1 MALSLA
7 IFSCKNDDSNDT
19 KPNSE
24 QTIYTLSVSQSNLTF
39 SDANAKT
46 VNVTTNGTFSA
57 KSSNQNVATVSCSEK
72 IITITPKISSTR
84 GTATITVTCVEDKTK
99 NQTISVTVN
108 AKSSEPSGGSGQ
120 SDPSEPSGGQQTPE
134 TPVYE
139 QTLDDK
145 TVSSA
150 VGTKNIEFS
159 ANVSGE
165 KGDKVKFSFVASGV
179 SNYKQIGLQTA
190 ISTDANG
197 WAWHDCLWSDS
208 GISDNTKKELEV
220 TATADFQ
227 TVNGKLIIQLQ
238 LSESTPSQIKISDFT
253 IRNVT
258 KNPAQSD
265 PSGGQSNPSEPSGG
279 SGQQTPS
286 TPAGATYADEF
297 TQTFDESKNFT
308 AQNLKDFAASM
319 SPGWNLGNALDAH
332 NNGVAGE
339 TSWGNPAIT
348 QTLITKV
355 AEAGFK
361 SIRIPTTWLG
371 KTGAAP
377 NYTIDSAY
385 MNRVKEVVGYA
396 RTAGLKVIINIHHDG
411 ADSAYWLSI
420 KDAAGV
426 VVTKNGNNTTYST
439 GTYNEQKDTAIKNQ
453 LSAMWTQIAT
463 SFKDDENIIF
473 ETMNEIHDGG
483 WGWGENKKQGT
494 KQYEILNSWN
504 QVCVRA
510 IRNAGATNVIE
521 CPGYTMNPDLTI
533 ANFKMPDDVL
543 QHKLMVTA
551 HFYDPNDFV
560 LEANKHTWGQ
570 GGTDNS
576 EWGQEDNVDRVF
588 GALKSKFVDNG
599 IPVVIG
605 ECGAVYQSGYEQYR
619 QKYDVYVVQKAV
631 ANGLVPV
638 IWDNGSSGS
647 GAECSGLF
655 NRSAGA
661 IYEHCATL
669 VSAIINAAK

>member
-1 MALSLA
+1 MKTNRKILSAIFAAAALSLA
-7 IFSCKNDDSNDT
+7 IFSCAENDDDDNKIMGFT
-19 KPNSE
+19 E
-24 QTIYTLSVSQSNLTF
+24 RTQTVANNAQTLGAAATSVSS
-39 SDANAKT
+39 
-46 VNVTTNGTFSA
+46 SA
-57 KSSNQNVATVSCSEK
+57 PKVATAEISDGSIK
-72 IITITPKISSTR
+72 ITSKKKGET
-84 GTATITVTCVEDKTK
+84 TVTCAHSAEGK
-99 NQTISVTVN
+99 NNASFGVTVASDGGITIGAITKWT
-108 AKSSEPSGGSGQ
+108 AK
-120 SDPSEPSGGQQTPE
+120 D
-134 TPVYE
+134 
-139 QTLDDK
+139 
-145 TVSSA
+145 
-150 VGTKNIEFS
+150 
-159 ANVSGE
+159 
-165 KGDKVKFSFVASGV
+165 
-179 SNYKQIGLQTA
+179 
-190 ISTDANG
+190 
-197 WAWHDCLWSDS
+197 
-208 GISDNTKKELEV
+208 
-220 TATADFQ
+220 
-227 TVNGKLIIQLQ
+227 
-238 LSESTPSQIKISDFT
+238 
-253 IRNVT
+253 
-258 KNPAQSD
+258 AQSD
-265 PSGGQSNPSEPSGG
+265 PSGDSSNPSEPSGG

-426 VVTKNGNNTTYST
+426 VVTKNGNDTTYST
-439 GTYNEQKDTAIKNQ
+439 GTYDEQKDTAIKNQ

-463 SFKDDENIIF
+463 AFKDDENIIF

-510 IRNAGATNVIE
+510 IRNAGAANVIE

-533 ANFKMPDDVL
+533 ANFKMPDDAL

-655 NRSAGA
+655 NRSAGE